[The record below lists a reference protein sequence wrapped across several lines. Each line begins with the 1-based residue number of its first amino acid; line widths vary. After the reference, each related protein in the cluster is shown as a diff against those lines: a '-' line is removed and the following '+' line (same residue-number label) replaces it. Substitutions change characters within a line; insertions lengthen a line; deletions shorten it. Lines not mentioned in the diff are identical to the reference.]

1 MIQIYTGNGKGKTTA
16 SIGQGVRAA
25 GRGLMVYMVQFL
37 KGTPTGE
44 LESLKKIDNFK
55 VFRFEEKRDFV
66 WNLTAEEIEEV
77 KKEVIDAYNFILKV
91 VENKEC
97 DLLIMDEIM
106 GVLQNGFLSVDDVI
120 KIIDINKHDIEI
132 VMTGRNVPEKLAY
145 RADLITEMNMIKHYY
160 EKGVPARIG
169 IEY

>member
-25 GRGLMVYMVQFL
+25 GRGFKVYMVQFL

-44 LESLKKIDNFK
+44 LESLRKIDNFK

-66 WNLTAEEIEEV
+66 WNLNAEEIEEL
-77 KKEVIDAYNFILKV
+77 KKEVIKAYNFILEV

-106 GVLQNGFLSVDDVI
+106 GVLKNGFLSVEG
-120 KIIDINKHDIEI
+120 IIEIINRNKQDIEI
-132 VMTGRNVPEKLAY
+132 IMTGRDVPRELAD
-145 RADLITEMNMIKHYY
+145 RADLITEMKMVKHYY
-160 EKGVPARIG
+160 EKGVPAREG

>member
-1 MIQIYTGNGKGKTTA
+1 
-16 SIGQGVRAA
+16 
-25 GRGLMVYMVQFL
+25 MVQFL

-44 LESLKKIDNFK
+44 LESLRKIDNFK

-66 WNLTAEEIEEV
+66 WNLNAEEIEEL
-77 KKEVIDAYNFILKV
+77 KKEVIKAYNFILEV

-106 GVLQNGFLSVDDVI
+106 GVLKNGFLSVEDIVE
-120 KIIDINKHDIEI
+120 IINRNNHDIEI
-132 VMTGRNVPEKLAY
+132 IMTGRDVPKELAD
-145 RADLITEMNMIKHYY
+145 RADLITEMKMVKHYY
-160 EKGVPARIG
+160 EKGVPAREG

>member
-25 GRGLMVYMVQFL
+25 GRGFKVYMVQFL

-44 LESLKKIDNFK
+44 LESLRKIDNFK

-66 WNLTAEEIEEV
+66 WNLNAEEIEE
-77 KKEVIDAYNFILKV
+77 YNFILEV

-106 GVLQNGFLSVDDVI
+106 GVLKNGFLSVEDIVE
-120 KIIDINKHDIEI
+120 IINRNNHDIEI
-132 VMTGRNVPEKLAY
+132 IMTGRDVPKELAD
-145 RADLITEMNMIKHYY
+145 RADLITEMKMVKHYY
-160 EKGVPARIG
+160 EKGVPAREG

>member
-25 GRGLMVYMVQFL
+25 GRGFKVYMVQFL

-66 WNLTAEEIEEV
+66 WNLNEEEIEEL
-77 KKEVIDAYNFILKV
+77 KKEVINAYN
-91 VENKEC
+91 
-97 DLLIMDEIM
+97 
-106 GVLQNGFLSVDDVI
+106 
-120 KIIDINKHDIEI
+120 
-132 VMTGRNVPEKLAY
+132 
-145 RADLITEMNMIKHYY
+145 
-160 EKGVPARIG
+160 
-169 IEY
+169 

>member
-25 GRGLMVYMVQFL
+25 GRGFKVYMVQFL

-44 LESLKKIDNFK
+44 LESLRKIDNFK

-66 WNLTAEEIEEV
+66 WNLNEEEIEEL
-77 KKEVIDAYNFILKV
+77 KKEVMNAYNFILEI

-106 GVLQNGFLSVDDVI
+106 GVL
-120 KIIDINKHDIEI
+120 K
-132 VMTGRNVPEKLAY
+132 RCA
-145 RADLITEMNMIKHYY
+145 
-160 EKGVPARIG
+160 
-169 IEY
+169 